1 MRLQSSTPLLTS
13 IASATHRK
21 AIPASR
27 QRLTLRVTRRM
38 VPIMFSVMFVQ
49 ASDAKLLRQ
58 LQPDDSQDFLEA
70 CEDAHRY
77 AEPLPVDS
85 TREITD
91 QFFSLFGLIELPGW
105 RSTRLVAA

>member
-91 QFFSLFGLIELPGW
+91 QFFSLFGL
-105 RSTRLVAA
+105 